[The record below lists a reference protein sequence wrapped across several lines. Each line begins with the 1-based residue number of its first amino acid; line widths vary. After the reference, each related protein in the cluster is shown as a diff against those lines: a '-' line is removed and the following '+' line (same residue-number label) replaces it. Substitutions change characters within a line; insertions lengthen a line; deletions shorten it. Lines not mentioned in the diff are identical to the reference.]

1 MHSDSSQKLYPCP
14 FSKNYSIPT
23 AQAWTLLK
31 IFFSYRLLVTGLFVA
46 LYFSDN
52 SFSGLSNLDKELFFI
67 AGGSYLILVLLSG
80 LLIVWPL
87 LAYTAQ
93 AQLAIF
99 IDIVCLTLLMHACG
113 GINSGIG
120 ILLVISIAAGGM
132 LVGGRC
138 AFLFA
143 ALASLAV
150 LSEQVYAILNN
161 NASTSSLTYSGMLGA
176 SYFTIALLAVVMAQ
190 RTEKSE
196 QLAHEQQKTIV
207 QLEEL
212 NQHIIQ
218 YMQSGILIIDEKM
231 NIQLSNQ
238 AALKL
243 LDYEGSPKKLADLDE
258 SLQRS
263 LLQWLNDPGADFC
276 IVTLTNGQEVQ
287 IRLLALKMAGTVLYM
302 LILEDIALYNQR
314 LQQSKLASLG
324 RLTASMA
331 HEIRNPLGA
340 ISHAVQLLSE
350 AQELSPQ
357 DKRLTEI
364 IHAHSQRVNGI
375 IESMLHLSRRNTS
388 QKSVISLAGWL
399 NSFSQQWQ
407 EEHGLSN
414 IIQIIMTD
422 EAVKIEIDEG
432 HLRQIL
438 QNLCNNAL
446 KHGDQTDPNI
456 VIEVEL
462 EQNLVHI
469 HVMNE
474 GAEINADDRQ
484 HLFEPF
490 FTTSTSGTGLG
501 LYICRELAALNR
513 AKLHYTYRYDK
524 NDFVLSV
531 PNAEQPILAV

>member
-1 MHSDSSQKLYPCP
+1 MHSESSSNLYPCP
-14 FSKNYSIPT
+14 FSKNYSIPK
-23 AQAWTLLK
+23 AQAWNLLK
-31 IFFSYRLLVTGLFVA
+31 VFFSYRLLIACLFIV
-46 LYFSDN
+46 LYFGVDD
-52 SFSGLSNLDKELFFI
+52 FSGLRNLNKSVFFI
-67 AGGSYLILVLLSG
+67 AAASYLGLVLLSG
-80 LLIVWPL
+80 FLIYWPKL
-87 LAYTAQ
+87 SYTTQ
-93 AQLAIF
+93 AQLTIF
-99 IDIVCLTLLMHACG
+99 VDIVCLTLLMHACG

-161 NASTSSLTYSGMLGA
+161 GASTSSLTYSGMLGA

-218 YMQSGILIIDEKM
+218 YMQSGILIVDE
-231 NIQLSNQ
+231 QLNLQLFNQ

-243 LDYEGSPKKLADLDE
+243 LGYNDLPENLADLDK
-258 SLQRS
+258 SLQVS
-263 LLQWLNDPGADFC
+263 LTQWLKNPGADFY
-276 IVTLTNGQEVQ
+276 IVLLNNGQEVQ
-287 IRLLALKMAGTVLYM
+287 MRLSALKIADAILYM
-302 LILEDIALYNQR
+302 IILEDIILYNQR

-350 AQELSPQ
+350 APGLSSQ

-364 IHAHSQRVNGI
+364 IHVHSQRVNGI
-375 IESMLHLSRRNTS
+375 IESILHLSRRKTS
-388 QKSVISLAGWL
+388 QQSVIALEEWL
-399 NSFSQQWQ
+399 ISFCQQWQ
-407 EEHGLSN
+407 EEQAVNN
-414 IIQIIMTD
+414 ILTLKMPDQP
-422 EAVKIEIDEG
+422 VKIAMDEG

-446 KHGDQTDPNI
+446 KYGGQI
-456 VIEVEL
+456 EQGIEIEVEA
-462 EQNLVHI
+462 EQNLVQI
-469 HVMNE
+469 HVMNK
-474 GAEINADDRQ
+474 GGEIPAHDQQ

-490 FTTSTSGTGLG
+490 FTTSASGTGLG

-513 AKLHYTYRYDK
+513 AELHYTYRDYN
-524 NDFVLSV
+524 NDFVLIV
-531 PNAEQPILAV
+531 ANAEQPTLDV

>member
-1 MHSDSSQKLYPCP
+1 MQSDSSQKLYPCP
-14 FSKNYSIPT
+14 FSKNYSIPKS
-23 AQAWTLLK
+23 QAWTLLK
-31 IFFSYRLLVTGLFVA
+31 IFFVYRLLIASLFVA
-46 LYFSDN
+46 LYLSGD
-52 SFSGLSNLDKELFFI
+52 SFSGLGEIKQPVFFM
-67 AGGSYLILVLLSG
+67 AGSAYFTLVLLSG
-80 LLIVWPL
+80 LLCYWPKL
-87 LAYTAQ
+87 SYTTQ
-93 AQLAIF
+93 AQLSIF
-99 IDIVCLTLLMHACG
+99 VDIICLTLLMHAFG

-176 SYFTIALLAVVMAQ
+176 SYFTIALLTVVMAQ

-196 QLAHEQQKTIV
+196 LLAHERQKTIV

-218 YMQSGILIIDEKM
+218 YMQNGILIIDD
-231 NIQLSNQ
+231 QLNVQLFNQ
-238 AALKL
+238 AALNLLEFEGLPEKL
-243 LDYEGSPKKLADLDE
+243 EDLDK
-258 SLQRS
+258 SLKAALR
-263 LLQWLNDPGADFC
+263 QWLKDPGADFS
-276 IVTLTNGQEVQ
+276 IVTLANGQEVQ
-287 IRLLALKMAGTVLYM
+287 VRLSALKVAGTVLFM
-302 LILEDIALYNQR
+302 IILEDIALYNQR

-350 AQELSPQ
+350 APELSPQ

-375 IESMLHLSRRNTS
+375 IESMLQLSRRKTS
-388 QKSVISLAGWL
+388 QKKVIPLDEWL
-399 NSFSQQWQ
+399 KSFSEQWQ
-407 EEHGLSN
+407 EEHSLEN
-414 IIQIIMTD
+414 IIELDMPDVSI
-422 EAVKIEIDEG
+422 KIEMDEG

-438 QNLCNNAL
+438 QNLCDNAL
-446 KHGDQTDPNI
+446 KYGDQTDQRI
-456 VIEVEL
+456 ISEVEM
-462 EQNLVHI
+462 EQNMVHLHI
-469 HVMNE
+469 MNK
-474 GAEINADDRQ
+474 GAEIGEDDRQ

-490 FTTSTSGTGLG
+490 FTTSASGTGLG

-513 AKLHYTYRYDK
+513 AKLNYTYRHNN
-524 NDFVLSV
+524 NDFMLTVS
-531 PNAEQPILAV
+531 NAEQPMLAL

>member
-1 MHSDSSQKLYPCP
+1 MLSDSSQKLYPCP
-14 FSKNYSIPT
+14 FSKNYSIPKG
-23 AQAWTLLK
+23 QAWSLLK
-31 IFFSYRLLVTGLFVA
+31 IFFSYRLLIAGLFITV
-46 LYFSDN
+46 YFSIDG
-52 SFSGLSNLDKELFFI
+52 FSGLGQINKPVLFI
-67 AGGSYLILVLLSG
+67 SSAAYLGLVLLSG
-80 LLIVWPL
+80 LLIVWPKL
-87 LAYTAQ
+87 SYTTQ
-93 AQLAIF
+93 AQLTIF
-99 IDIVCLTLLMHACG
+99 VDIVCLTLVMHACG
-113 GINSGIG
+113 GISSGIG

-176 SYFTIALLAVVMAQ
+176 SYFTIALLSVVMAQ

-207 QLEEL
+207 HLEEL

-218 YMQSGILIIDEKM
+218 YMQSGILIVDERL
-231 NIQLSNQ
+231 NIQLFNQ

-243 LDYEGSPKKLADLDE
+243 LEYDGRPEKLADLDQAVLA
-258 SLQRS
+258 SLT
-263 LLQWLNDPGADFC
+263 QWLKDPGADFC
-276 IVTLTNGQEVQ
+276 IVVLANGQEVQ
-287 IRLLALKMAGTVLYM
+287 LRLSALKMAGAVLYM
-302 LILEDIALYNQR
+302 IILEDIALYNQR

-350 AQELSPQ
+350 AQQLSPQ

-375 IESMLHLSRRNTS
+375 VESMLHLSRRKTS
-388 QKSVISLAGWL
+388 QKRVIALNDWLA
-399 NSFSQQWQ
+399 SFCEQWR
-407 EEHGLSN
+407 EEHGLDN
-414 IIQIIMTD
+414 IIKRKVPKMT
-422 EAVKIEIDEG
+422 VKIEMDEG

-446 KHGDQTDPNI
+446 KYGDQTNKNI
-456 VIEVEL
+456 IIEVEL

-469 HVMNE
+469 HVMND
-474 GAEINADDRQ
+474 GAEITDNDRQ

-490 FTTSTSGTGLG
+490 FTTSSSGTGLG
-501 LYICRELAALNR
+501 LYISRELAALNR
-513 AKLHYTYRYDK
+513 AKLHYTYRDNK
-524 NDFVLSV
+524 NDFMLTL
-531 PNAEQPILAV
+531 PNAEQPTLAV

>member
-1 MHSDSSQKLYPCP
+1 MQSDSSQKLYPCP
-14 FSKNYSIPT
+14 FSKNYSIPKS
-23 AQAWTLLK
+23 QAWTLLK
-31 IFFSYRLLVTGLFVA
+31 IFFVYRLLIASLFVA
-46 LYFSDN
+46 LYLSGD
-52 SFSGLSNLDKELFFI
+52 SFSGLGEIKQPVFFM
-67 AGGSYLILVLLSG
+67 AGSAYFALVLLSG
-80 LLIVWPL
+80 LLCYWPKL
-87 LAYTAQ
+87 SYTTQ
-93 AQLAIF
+93 AQLSIF
-99 IDIVCLTLLMHACG
+99 VDIICLTLLMHAFG

-176 SYFTIALLAVVMAQ
+176 SYFTIALLTVVMAQ

-196 QLAHEQQKTIV
+196 LLAHERQKTIV

-218 YMQSGILIIDEKM
+218 YMQNGILIIDD
-231 NIQLSNQ
+231 QLNVQLFNQ
-238 AALKL
+238 AALNLLEFEGLPEKL
-243 LDYEGSPKKLADLDE
+243 EDLDK
-258 SLQRS
+258 SLKAALR
-263 LLQWLNDPGADFC
+263 QWLKDPGADFS
-276 IVTLTNGQEVQ
+276 IVTLANGQEVQ
-287 IRLLALKMAGTVLYM
+287 VRLSALKVAGTVLFM
-302 LILEDIALYNQR
+302 IILEDIALYNQR

-350 AQELSPQ
+350 APELSPQ

-375 IESMLHLSRRNTS
+375 IESMLQLSRRKTS
-388 QKSVISLAGWL
+388 QKKVIPLDEWL
-399 NSFSQQWQ
+399 KSFSEQWQ
-407 EEHGLSN
+407 EEHSLEN
-414 IIQIIMTD
+414 IIELDMPDVSI
-422 EAVKIEIDEG
+422 KIEMDEG

-438 QNLCNNAL
+438 QNLCDNAL
-446 KHGDQTDPNI
+446 KYGDQTDQRI
-456 VIEVEL
+456 IIEVEM
-462 EQNLVHI
+462 EQNMVHLHI
-469 HVMNE
+469 MNK
-474 GAEINADDRQ
+474 GAEIGEDDRQ

-490 FTTSTSGTGLG
+490 FTTSASGTGLG

-513 AKLHYTYRYDK
+513 AKLNYTYRHNN
-524 NDFVLSV
+524 NDFMLTVS
-531 PNAEQPILAV
+531 NAEQPMLAL

>member
-1 MHSDSSQKLYPCP
+1 MLSDSPQKLYPCP
-14 FSKNYSIPT
+14 FSKNYSIPE

-31 IFFSYRLLVTGLFVA
+31 IFFAYRLLIAGLFIA
-46 LYFSDN
+46 LYFSADN
-52 SFSGLSNLDKELFFI
+52 FSELGHLNKTLFFR
-67 AGGSYLILVLLSG
+67 ADLLYLTLVLLSG
-80 LLIVWPL
+80 LLIYWPK
-87 LAYTAQ
+87 LAYTTQ
-93 AQLAIF
+93 AQLTIF
-99 IDIVCLTLLMHACG
+99 IDIVCLTLLMHAFG
-113 GINSGIG
+113 GISSGIG

-143 ALASLAV
+143 ALASLAM
-150 LSEQVYAILNN
+150 LSEQVYGILNN
-161 NASTSSLTYSGMLGA
+161 NTPISSLTYSGMLGA

-196 QLAHEQQKTIV
+196 QLAHERQKTIV

-218 YMQSGILIIDEKM
+218 YMQSGILIVDDHLT
-231 NIQLSNQ
+231 IQLFNQ

-243 LDYEGSPKKLADLDE
+243 LEYNELPKRLADLDV
-258 SLQRS
+258 SLQAS
-263 LLQWLNDPGADFC
+263 LRQWLKDPGADFC
-276 IVTLTNGQEVQ
+276 IVSLNNGQEVQ
-287 IRLLALKMAGTVLYM
+287 VRLSALKIAGTVLYM
-302 LILEDIALYNQR
+302 IILEDIALYNQR

-350 AQELSPQ
+350 APELSPQ

-375 IESMLHLSRRNTS
+375 IESMLHLSRRKTS
-388 QKSVISLAGWL
+388 QKKVILLHDWL
-399 NSFSQQWQ
+399 NSFRDQWH
-407 EEHGLSN
+407 EEQGLDNVIEIKTPESV
-414 IIQIIMTD
+414 
-422 EAVKIEIDEG
+422 VKIEMDEG

-446 KHGDQTDPNI
+446 KYGGQSDKKI
-456 VIEVEL
+456 LVEVEL

-474 GAEINADDRQ
+474 GAAIGQQDRQ

-490 FTTSTSGTGLG
+490 FTTSDSGTGLG

-513 AKLHYTYRYDK
+513 AKLNYTYRQDK
-524 NDFVLSV
+524 NDFMLTV